1 MRLFLAIN
9 LPAAE
14 RARIHEAAAPLRRA
28 RLPVRWVDVDA
39 LHLTLKF
46 LGEVPDARKDAIV
59 EAGDTVAARFAAFR
73 LELGE
78 LGAFP
83 RLSNPRVVWVG
94 VRAPPELGGLASE
107 LDGAMA
113 TLGFPPEARPFSPHL
128 TLGRAEREAR
138 APDFRALGD
147 LAADFPYAGSVE
159 VRSVDLMRS
168 HLSPRGARYE
178 RLHAAP
184 LSGGA
189 RPEGAPASGAR
200 PAGGDTSSG
209 ETGP

>member
-14 RARIHEAAAPLRRA
+14 RARIQDAAAPLRRA
-28 RLPVRWVDVDA
+28 RLPVRWVDADA

-59 EAGDTVAARFAAFR
+59 EAADAVAARFPALR
-73 LELGE
+73 LELGG

-83 RLSNPRVVWVG
+83 GLRNPRVVWVG
-94 VRAPPELGGLASE
+94 VEAPPALGGLAVE
-107 LDGAMA
+107 VDGAMA
-113 TLGFPPEARPFSPHL
+113 ALGFPREARPFSPHL
-128 TLGRAEREAR
+128 TLGRAERDAR
-138 APDFRALGD
+138 PADFRALGD
-147 LAADFPYAGSVE
+147 LAADFAYTASVE
-159 VRSVDLMRS
+159 ARSVDLMRS

-178 RLHAAP
+178 RLHAAI

-189 RPEGAPASGAR
+189 PTEDAPASGAR
-200 PAGGDTSSG
+200 PAGGDTFSS